1 MRLSR
6 LSAVAGIAAVVVGAT
21 TVVITTAAA
30 AGGGLATAGPGPC
43 VGAACPSPY
52 PQVSPKQSSGF
63 AGRDEAINVFVGRS
77 FTATGYAAEAEGRL
91 VVGGDFTLDKTG
103 GELGYDVG
111 VVGLG
116 SQVPPPEGADF
127 LTVGGS
133 LGIARDNTLRTQ
145 DNGVVRYAGAR
156 TGAGAVEPAP
166 VHDSGAFSPY
176 SGISAGLR
184 STSTCYA
191 AKPSNG
197 TVTQDELSTRF
208 TGDGHSALQVFTVPG
223 SIAAPDGGMQ
233 GIDFADVPDGATILI
248 NMVGTAPHVTTW
260 SGSPNGRDQIDQYGQ
275 RMLWNFPNADSV
287 ALDGASEFQG
297 SVLVP
302 NADSTTLVTV
312 PGFSG
317 RFFTAGSAVHGS
329 SSVGSGNEFHAY
341 PFTGAV
347 AGCEAAAPS
356 TTTDSTTTT
365 MTTTTGP
372 AVTTTAGPVTTMTTG
387 GTTTGGTTPG
397 STTSEAA
404 TGTTTAPV
412 VGTTTT
418 DAVTPTTTTGGTT
431 TTGPPTGTT
440 TGAAPSAPTGEEGAP
455 TTTTEAVGTTTSA
468 PELTTAPV
476 PSTAAPTTTTAPVAT
491 TSAIVPPP
499 TAPAPVPAPITT
511 TTSPTT
517 TSPTTLT
524 TTPPAAPGTTTTGV
538 APTSTTGVV
547 GPTSTSNPVAPTSG
561 GAVPTTT
568 GGPTTTIGGPTTTS
582 AVGPTTTTGR
592 RPLVGR
598 PVPNR
603 PVPGAP
609 TTTSEYF
616 VTAPGLPEEDVW
628 VPGAPEPGDDPE
640 RDAPE
645 RDAPE
650 RDAPGQSVPGA
661 ADPTGP
667 IGSTSTGSTT
677 TTGEARADGWG
688 GSVPG
693 GGGTGGFGGAGG
705 LARTGGPLPL
715 FLCVGV
721 LVMIGGVA
729 LVAISRTH
737 RE

>member
-21 TVVITTAAA
+21 AVIITTAAA

-52 PQVSPKQSSGF
+52 PQVGPKQSSGF

-111 VVGLG
+111 VAGLG

-197 TVTQDELSTRF
+197 TVTQDELSTLF

-233 GIDFADVPDGATILI
+233 GIGFADIPDGATILI
-248 NMVGTAPHVTTW
+248 NMVGAAPHVTTW
-260 SGSPNGRDQIDQYGQ
+260 SGSPNGRDQIDRYGQ

-341 PFTGAV
+341 PFTGVV

-356 TTTDSTTTT
+356 TTADSTTTNSATAT

-372 AVTTTAGPVTTMTTG
+372 AVTTTDGPVTTTTTG

-412 VGTTTT
+412 VGTTTA

-431 TTGPPTGTT
+431 TTGTT
-440 TGAAPSAPTGEEGAP
+440 TGAAPSAPTGEESAP

-476 PSTAAPTTTTAPVAT
+476 SSTAAPTTTTAPVAT

-499 TAPAPVPAPITT
+499 TAPAPAPITT
-511 TTSPTT
+511 TTT
-517 TSPTTLT
+517 PTTLT

-547 GPTSTSNPVAPTSG
+547 GPTSTSNPVAPNPVAPTSG

-582 AVGPTTTTGR
+582 ALGPTTTTGR

-598 PVPNR
+598 PVPNQ
-603 PVPGAP
+603 PVLGAP

-628 VPGAPEPGDDPE
+628 VPGAPEPEDG
-640 RDAPE
+640 
-645 RDAPE
+645 PE

-661 ADPTGP
+661 ADPTGTA
-667 IGSTSTGSTT
+667 GNTT
-677 TTGEARADGWG
+677 TTGAAGADGWG

-693 GGGTGGFGGAGG
+693 GDGARAVGGGGVGGAGG
-705 LARTGGPLPL
+705 LAQTGGPLPL
-715 FLCVGV
+715 FLCAGV

-729 LVAISRTH
+729 LLAISRTH
-737 RE
+737 RA